1 MSTKCNGKWST
12 QEHEKFIAAKKI
24 YKKWKDIAK
33 FVETRNSEQCRY
45 HNQKM
50 EKKNKNKVKIRRRF
64 RESLNKETQTNE
76 HEALIYNYNDTTDFS
91 EEDFFVNE

>member
-1 MSTKCNGKWST
+1 
-12 QEHEKFIAAKKI
+12 
-24 YKKWKDIAK
+24 
-33 FVETRNSEQCRY
+33 
-45 HNQKM
+45 M